1 MALAVVRQHQIYI
14 ASESGF
20 GLESEFGIEEEAD
33 TEAQPPQQAAE
44 SPEEGEEPESRE
56 RIQKRRHDVGYA
68 TRYSGREAVG
78 GTVEE
83 EERDA
88 GNENLKELKAALKNK
103 NSLLMTTAF
112 ML

>member
-33 TEAQPPQQAAE
+33 TEAQPTQQAAE
-44 SPEEGEEPESRE
+44 STEEGEEPESRE
-56 RIQKRRHDVGYA
+56 RIQKRRHDAGYA
-68 TRYSGREAVG
+68 PRYLGRDVSAG
-78 GTVEE
+78 AVEE
-83 EERDA
+83 AERDA
-88 GNENLKELKAALKNK
+88 GKENLKELKAALKNK
-103 NSLLMTTAF
+103 NSVLMTTAF